1 MYKDSIVMIVMQTL
15 RPSSEEKIV
24 AEFEDVFEEARRQA
38 KTVGMTPVDV
48 TNAIAEV
55 RKARLARRGWR

>member
-24 AEFEDVFEEARRQA
+24 AEFEDAFEAARRQA
-38 KTVGMTPVDV
+38 KAVGMMPADIA
-48 TNAIAEV
+48 NAIAEV
-55 RKARLARRGWR
+55 RKARRARRRRR